1 MQTTSELTP
10 SPEDRQAA
18 VPLTILTGFLG
29 AGKTTLLNR
38 MLSGDH
44 GLRMAVLVN
53 DFGAVNVDAEL
64 VIGVEED
71 MMSLANGCV
80 CCQIRDDLVEAVDR
94 VLALPEPPDY
104 VVLEA
109 SGVADPASIYS
120 TFADTAHRD
129 RLKLDSVTCVVDA
142 EQIFE
147 NLDDAPALLMLKA
160 RQIACADLVIL
171 NKVGLVTDEHVAWVR
186 QWLDSIMRR
195 VRIVEAD
202 YCEVPYE
209 ILLGAGRFSAEEL
222 LEPRADDHDHG
233 AEFDTWLFE
242 SERPFSRDDLE
253 TMVRRELP
261 ASVLRCKGVVYL
273 DDEPDVRFALQIVGR
288 RTEIDRLD
296 EWGSREPGSQ
306 IVAIGPVGGIDG
318 VELKASF
325 ERCLR

>member
-1 MQTTSELTP
+1 MQTTESSMSADTAREV
-10 SPEDRQAA
+10 

-53 DFGAVNVDAEL
+53 DFGAINVDAEL
-64 VIGVEED
+64 IVGVEDD

-80 CCQIRDDLVEAVDR
+80 CCQIRDDLVDAVDR
-94 VLALPEPPDY
+94 VLALPQPPDY
-104 VVLEA
+104 IVLEA

-120 TFADTAHRD
+120 TFADPIHRE
-129 RLKLDSVTCVVDA
+129 RIRLDSVTCVVDA

-147 NLDDAPALLMLKA
+147 HLDDAPALLMLKA

-186 QWLDSIMRR
+186 QWIDSMMNR
-195 VRIVEAD
+195 VKIVEAD

-209 ILLGAGRFSAEEL
+209 ILLGAGRFSPEGL
-222 LEPRADDHDHG
+222 LEPNAHDHDHG
-233 AEFDTWLFE
+233 TEFDTWLFE
-242 SERPFSRDDLE
+242 SDRPFAREELQ
-253 TMVRRELP
+253 TMVDDELP
-261 ASVLRCKGVVYL
+261 GSVLRCKGVVYL
-273 DDEPDVRFALQIVGR
+273 ADEPDVRFALQIVGR

-296 EWGSREPGSQ
+296 DWGSRQPRSQ
-306 IVAIGPVGGIDG
+306 IVAIGTAGAIDEA
-318 VELKASF
+318 ELEAAFS
-325 ERCLR
+325 RCLG